1 MKHSFLMAGTLAAVL
16 LAAPADAQDK
26 IQLRVFSIFD
36 AQLSEKWAPVE
47 AAYEEANPNID
58 VVIENTAGSGAAVYP
73 DVLRTS
79 MASGDPPD
87 VFFLWGGT
95 ISGPFVKA
103 GQVRPLDDFYE
114 KYGWKSLGAAVDS
127 GSRHCG
133 RQTLWCSFPRPRHG
147 FLVSHRYHEG
157 EWPQRAED
165 VCRVRR
171 GLRQAEECGQILRL
185 GRRKIWLAPDASRR
199 LFS

>member
-16 LAAPADAQDK
+16 LAMRRPARRRRL
-26 IQLRVFSIFD
+26 QLRVFSIFD

-95 ISGPFVKA
+95 ISGPFCEGRA
-103 GQVRPLDDFYE
+103 SP
-114 KYGWKSLGAAVDS
+114 AA
-127 GSRHCG
+127 R
-133 RQTLWCSFPRPRHG
+133 
-147 FLVSHRYHEG
+147 
-157 EWPQRAED
+157 
-165 VCRVRR
+165 
-171 GLRQAEECGQILRL
+171 
-185 GRRKIWLAPDASRR
+185 
-199 LFS
+199 